1 MGPVSPLHTNR
12 ETVEEEASPPPQ
24 RLLASFGARGR
35 GEGALGIEATGRV
48 VVAAGPDFL
57 CLSEGILA
65 GKVWAI
71 QDPIHLL
78 IEVVTCPPH
87 TRLAEKGI
95 TTENTTLRHFVYM
108 CII

>member
-65 GKVWAI
+65 GGKSEPSRI
-71 QDPIHLL
+71 PF
-78 IEVVTCPPH
+78 TSSS
-87 TRLAEKGI
+87 R
-95 TTENTTLRHFVYM
+95 
-108 CII
+108 